1 MMHVRRTQY
10 ALLLTLLGTAA
21 FGADV
26 YRSIAPDGTVVYT
39 DRPEGENSELVFSV
53 SGHTPAPVTTTAART
68 AATAAA
74 APAAAAVPTA
84 PAVPEGP
91 SAAELRA
98 QRQKNCETAREM
110 QERFAVSRRLYR
122 TDAAGERVFLS
133 DEEVAEA
140 RLKAAADVKDWCG

>member
-1 MMHVRRTQY
+1 MHVRRTQY

-26 YRSIAPDGTVVYT
+26 YRSVAPDGTVVYT
-39 DRPEGENSELVFSV
+39 DRPQGENSEFVFSV
-53 SGHTPAPVTTTAART
+53 SGHTPAPVVTGAART
-68 AATAAA
+68 PAGNAAAAATAAA
-74 APAAAAVPTA
+74 PV